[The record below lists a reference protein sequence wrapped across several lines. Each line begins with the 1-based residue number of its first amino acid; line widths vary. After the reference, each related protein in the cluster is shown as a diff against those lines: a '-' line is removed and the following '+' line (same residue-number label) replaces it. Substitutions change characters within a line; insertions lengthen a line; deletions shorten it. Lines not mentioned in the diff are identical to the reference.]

1 MAPKT
6 FYDAAEMQ
14 AKANQAAEKEIRILA
29 REGAE
34 LPRSAEV
41 TCEYLGV
48 LKDDG
53 FTLEAKPTLRST
65 VGYSRGQ
72 PHEKGPLRLLRGA
85 QYQLTR
91 AVEDGPE
98 MQPPSRNRT
107 RERRCVRRAIRAA

>member
-6 FYDAAEMQ
+6 FYHAAEMQ

-48 LKDDG
+48 LKDD
-53 FTLEAKPTLRST
+53 RSR
-65 VGYSRGQ
+65 SR
-72 PHEKGPLRLLRGA
+72 
-85 QYQLTR
+85 
-91 AVEDGPE
+91 
-98 MQPPSRNRT
+98 RNRHCGPPLGTSGLIATTQSTSAT
-107 RERRCVRRAIRAA
+107 RKRPATTTP